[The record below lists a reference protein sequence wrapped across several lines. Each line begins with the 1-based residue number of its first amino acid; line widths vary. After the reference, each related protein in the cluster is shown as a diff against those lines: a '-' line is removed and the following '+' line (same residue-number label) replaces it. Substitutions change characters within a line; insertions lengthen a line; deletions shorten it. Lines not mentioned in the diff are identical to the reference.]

1 MKTLVLLLLALA
13 AGSAA
18 AADTISAQRDVDAQ
32 GVEVIQNRSPAPAAV
47 TIRQLS
53 GATERAAS
61 GKLAAQ
67 APAAG
72 VRDARFQVSAG
83 EQAARDLDRVAIL
96 EQELNNEMRAV
107 GEITRLSAALAGSAP
122 GTQDPARVK
131 ERMNDHQKN
140 IAALQ
145 AELRRAR
152 GGH

>member
-1 MKTLVLLLLALA
+1 MKTLALLLLALA
-13 AGSAA
+13 SGSAA
-18 AADTISAQRDVDAQ
+18 AADTISAQRYVDAQ
-32 GVEVIQNRSPAPAAV
+32 GVEVIQNRSPAPAAG

-61 GKLAAQ
+61 VKLAAP
-67 APAAG
+67 APASG

-83 EQAARDLDRVAIL
+83 EQARRDLDRVGIL

-122 GTQDPARVK
+122 GGQDQARVK

-152 GGH
+152 GGQ